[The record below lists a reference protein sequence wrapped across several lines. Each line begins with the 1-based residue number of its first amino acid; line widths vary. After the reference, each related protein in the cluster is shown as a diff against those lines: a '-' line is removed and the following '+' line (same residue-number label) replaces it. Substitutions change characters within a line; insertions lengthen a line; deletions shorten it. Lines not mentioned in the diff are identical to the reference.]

1 MDQKSRVN
9 LSFKEPNWGCF
20 DKKKKKNK
28 KKRVKHVD
36 GHQINQ
42 VFYVF

>member
-20 DKKKKKNK
+20 DKKKKNK